1 MTSILNTSEIGT
13 LDRQIA
19 QLNEYKPI
27 PENEVKNL
35 CDKVSLTSYLPAEPA
50 PAALR
55 PRWEVQ
61 AGRIT
66 NTHDLSDRRI
76 RWLTLCV
83 AV

>member
-35 CDKVSLTSYLPAEPA
+35 CDKVSLTSYLPAS
-50 PAALR
+50 
-55 PRWEVQ
+55 
-61 AGRIT
+61 
-66 NTHDLSDRRI
+66 H
-76 RWLTLCV
+76 C
-83 AV
+83 